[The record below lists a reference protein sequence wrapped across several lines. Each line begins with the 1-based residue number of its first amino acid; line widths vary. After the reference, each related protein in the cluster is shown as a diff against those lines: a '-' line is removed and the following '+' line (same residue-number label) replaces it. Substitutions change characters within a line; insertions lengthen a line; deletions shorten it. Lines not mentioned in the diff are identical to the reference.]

1 MEFADRDQSN
11 KLELLLQRLQPP
23 TLNLETLA
31 FARPK
36 VSEIEKFIQRLPA
49 TNSAKTAQLLYGA
62 LRELNQVKLEP
73 AIRLALIEPLQT
85 HTISCADALTKNP
98 SLSEQTVR
106 AISTAQ
112 ALLKHLLL
120 GYKAVIAEAA
130 QASEVEPKLIAQS
143 IHGALVAM
151 NRILLTCW
159 QCYIEPPDKF
169 WLELHTLYRIANY
182 FYTDQQTVTW
192 LEAGQKMRSTP
203 TTAYLKP
210 LLLSCANPGHYTPVE
225 IKQVFTFLDKWAM
238 LAELA
243 PGHEEGL
250 YVVDLDSDRGP
261 VYASLAGPITAN
273 YVRLRNDKLVQ
284 ALRDHFAREHSGDI
298 KLITL
303 PDRIVRNLCEYWDQ
317 EKIRSEEHLDDQT
330 PLQVILGLTAIHNE
344 LSGHRSVDEFLN
356 DVDKHHNLKA
366 YELFGANTAKL
377 HSKSIGNKDAWE
389 ESGYDTQSRHG
400 ESEELAGTT
409 SPPST
414 PPLQDEPVAVPKATP
429 RPPVHYDARQ
439 LNTSERGACIEFID
453 DPKQLS
459 PGELIALK
467 DTSQPDN
474 NWILGI
480 IRWVHITSRLK
491 RVVGIE
497 KLQLA
502 VEPCAAC
509 VINDQRATSP
519 YLPGLLFQ
527 EQVQDTVGTGTPVDA
542 EVIVPSMPFK
552 QRNQISLLS
561 GTREQSYILGKP
573 IDTTFHL
580 SRFRVK
586 AIAAL
591 I

>member
-23 TLNLETLA
+23 ALNLETLS

-36 VSEIEKFIQRLPA
+36 VSEIEKFIQRLPT

-62 LRELNQVKLEP
+62 LRELNQLKLEP
-73 AIRLALIEPLQT
+73 DAKLALIEPFQT
-85 HTISCADALTKNP
+85 HAVNCADALTKNL

-120 GYKAVIAEAA
+120 GYKAVIAAAA
-130 QASEVEPKLIAQS
+130 QASEVEPKLIAQAV
-143 IHGALVAM
+143 HGAFVSM

-159 QCYIEPPDKF
+159 QCYIAPPDKF

-192 LEAGQKMRSTP
+192 LEGGQKMRSTL

-250 YVVDLDSDRGP
+250 YVVDLDSDNGP

-303 PDRIVRNLCEYWDQ
+303 PDRIVRNLCEYWGQ
-317 EKIRSEEHLDDQT
+317 EKVRSEEHREDET
-330 PLQVILGLTAIHNE
+330 PVQVVLGLTAIHNE
-344 LSGHRSVDEFLN
+344 LSGHHSVDEFLN

-366 YELFGANTAKL
+366 YELFGADTAKL
-377 HSKSIGNKDAWE
+377 HNKAIGNEDAWG
-389 ESGYDTQSRHG
+389 ESGYDTQTRHS
-400 ESEELAGTT
+400 ESEEAVRATPT
-409 SPPST
+409 PSAPP
-414 PPLQDEPVAVPKATP
+414 PDEPVAAQRSAP
-429 RPPVHYDARQ
+429 RPPVHHQARQ
-439 LNTSERGACIEFID
+439 LNTSERGACIEFAN

-459 PGELIALK
+459 PGELIAIK
-467 DTSQPDN
+467 DATQPDH
-474 NWILGI
+474 NWTLGI
-480 IRWVHITSRLK
+480 IRWVHITPRLK

-527 EQVQDTVGTGTPVDA
+527 EETQGKVSDPALADA

-561 GTREQSYILGKP
+561 STREQRYMLGEP
-573 IDTTFHL
+573 TDTTFHL
-580 SRFRVK
+580 SRFKVK
-586 AIAAL
+586 AIAG
-591 I
+591 II

>member
-1 MEFADRDQSN
+1 MEFANQDQNN

-23 TLNLETLA
+23 VLNLETLT
-31 FARPK
+31 FARPQ
-36 VSEIEKFIQRLPA
+36 VSEIEKFILRLPT
-49 TNSAKTAQLLYGA
+49 TNPAKTAQLLYGA
-62 LRELNQVKLEP
+62 LRELNQLKLEP
-73 AIRLALIEPLQT
+73 TAKLALIEPLQP
-85 HTISCADALTKNP
+85 HVISCADALTKNT
-98 SLSEQTVR
+98 SLSEQTMR

-130 QASEVEPKLIAQS
+130 QASEVKPKLIAQA
-143 IHGALVAM
+143 IHGAFVSM

-159 QCYIEPPDKF
+159 QCYITPPDKF

-192 LEAGQKMRSTP
+192 LEGGQKMRSTL

-225 IKQVFTFLDKWAM
+225 IKQIFTFLDKWAT
-238 LAELA
+238 LAELT

-284 ALRDHFAREHSGDI
+284 ALQDHFAREHSGDI

-317 EKIRSEEHLDDQT
+317 EKVRTEDHMDDET
-330 PLQVILGLTAIHNE
+330 LVQVVLGLTAIHNE
-344 LSGHRSVDEFLN
+344 LSGYRSVDEFLS

-366 YELFGANTAKL
+366 YELFGENTSKL
-377 HSKSIGNKDAWE
+377 HGKSVGNEDAWD
-389 ESGYDTQSRHG
+389 SGYDTQPRHSAPD
-400 ESEELAGTT
+400 EKTDAT
-409 SPPST
+409 PAPST
-414 PPLQDEPVAVPKATP
+414 SSLPDASVAMPRATP
-429 RPPVHYDARQ
+429 RPPVYYQARQ
-439 LNTSERGACIEFID
+439 LNISERGVCIEFTD
-453 DPKQLS
+453 APKQLS
-459 PGELIALK
+459 PGELIAIK
-467 DTSQPDN
+467 DVSQLEN
-474 NWILGI
+474 NWTLGI
-480 IRWVHITSRLK
+480 TRWVHITPRLK
-491 RVVGIE
+491 RVAGIE
-497 KLQLA
+497 KLKLA

-509 VINDQRATSP
+509 VISDQRATSP

-527 EQVQDTVGTGTPVDA
+527 AQARDKMGKQTLADA

-561 GTREQSYILGKP
+561 NTREQRYVLGDP
-573 IDTTFHL
+573 TDTTFHL
-580 SRFRVK
+580 SRFKVK
-586 AIAAL
+586 AIAG
-591 I
+591 II